1 MYFVKIIDNGIIYN
15 FMKNYK
21 FFLIEVYIEV
31 YIEMIYR
38 MGVSF

>member
-1 MYFVKIIDNGIIYN
+1 MYFVKIIYNDIMYN

-21 FFLIEVYIEV
+21 IFLIEVYIEV
-31 YIEMIYR
+31 YIEIIYR